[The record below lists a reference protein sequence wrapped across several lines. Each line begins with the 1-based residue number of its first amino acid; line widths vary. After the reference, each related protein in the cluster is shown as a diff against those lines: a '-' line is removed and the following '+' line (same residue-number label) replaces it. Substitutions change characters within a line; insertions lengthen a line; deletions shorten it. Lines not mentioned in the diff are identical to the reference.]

1 MNKISHDEGK
11 GMRTIKENTKITLT
25 LGQLRM
31 LVKESGDLDDPLFGK
46 SKQSA
51 KRFIFKVIGDHKG
64 MFRDDNWKHV
74 HEIFGRMRK
83 AGLDLSYGPV
93 NDREHSGGY
102 FRNERGKIAGKEW
115 EFSVDFINDRDREC
129 TVTGR
134 VMACFGGT
142 VEQMDNDDLGPDRP
156 YDITVLFT
164 C

>member
-1 MNKISHDEGK
+1 MKK
-11 GMRTIKENTKITLT
+11 RITFE
-25 LGQLRM
+25 QLKM
-31 LVKESGDLDDPLFGK
+31 LVRESGDLDDPLFGK

-51 KRFIFKVIGDHKG
+51 KRFIFKAIGDHKG

-74 HEIFGRMRK
+74 HEIFDRMRK

-102 FRNERGKIAGKEW
+102 FRNEQGNLAGKEW